1 MQRRIKAKIFCLS
14 LALENPHQA
23 LDAYVSFATATV
35 WKISCSK
42 SSHNPCL
49 RRTRSAYR
57 VCAHAA
63 MTLCTC
69 NATDRLLVNVTPRI
83 FIVCTRWSNGI
94 LSGIE
99 NFLFGLWSV
108 KIISWLFVKL
118 SFRLLASAH
127 LLTLCNSA
135 ERESTL
141 TAGIMRYVSSAY
153 LQMVTACKSDAST
166 TYDAGPIAD
175 PWMMLA

>member
-1 MQRRIKAKIFCLS
+1 MQQVVAQPM
-14 LALENPHQA
+14 LAQ
-23 LDAYVSFATATV
+23 DTQCVQS
-35 WKISCSK
+35 
-42 SSHNPCL
+42 
-49 RRTRSAYR
+49 
-57 VCAHAA
+57 
-63 MTLCTC
+63 LCTGLYD
-69 NATDRLLVNVTPRI
+69 AVYVVNVTPRI

-94 LSGIE
+94 LSGIG

-153 LQMVTACKSDAST
+153 LQLVTACKSDAST
-166 TYDAGPIAD
+166 TYHAGPIAD
-175 PWMMLA
+175 PWMCSAVSFRKILHLLTKIVGK